1 MNEYIKN
8 AFEQGRL
15 IIFLGAGASF
25 TSKTKNGE
33 DVPMSDYLA
42 EKLCGEI
49 AIKYNNEPL
58 QLVYSAAKHKLGD
71 RLNSL
76 LENEYKHCYPS
87 QEYIALSKFPLC
99 RIYTTNIDD
108 AFDKALLKYSNQ
120 EVNILGLK
128 SRMRERDQLFK
139 RLDYIKLNGDINKP
153 EDGFIFS
160 PQEYVGE
167 NNKPS
172 SIWYEQVATDFYNYT
187 FLFIGTKLNEPLLQ
201 HYLQRYKII
210 NRSEEGSSFLL
221 VPSFTEIEEINFEQ
235 QKTTPIRGT
244 LNDFTTWLSQTFPNG
259 LSSKDIFLKSRPE
272 FNVASITEQEKYM
285 DALKDI
291 TVVSTGFLRA
301 INSNAQSEPIRLF
314 YKGYKPTW
322 KDILDDVPAQLKNT
336 DKTFQLALDMYLGK
350 NDKKAIFVFGS
361 AGSGKSTLLKQVA
374 LRLSRVDG
382 QLPVYHIDNINC
394 DVLEIAEHLNSSVQ
408 NKFFLCIE
416 KIADHA
422 EEIGKILSS
431 SKLSNCIIIGAES
444 KLIWSFRGGEYLHDV
459 KYDKID
465 ISQIDEDDAV
475 KILNKIE
482 QFGNWTRLSKLSN
495 KDRIKELTR
504 HSKKQLLI
512 GLLEAT
518 SGDGYADIISKEYG
532 NIPSDEHRVL
542 LVLSGIAAFTRAK
555 ANEATL
561 SRALRYL
568 GLNSDVHTL
577 AQEMDGILEYK
588 NGEVS
593 TRHFSYIESLFEKTI
608 DVNLIKSAISSYIHA
623 FTVYEHP
630 IIHNVSRSEA
640 SIFKTVTNAKSL
652 KKLLKGDLNSVLDIY
667 SSFEKSLEQEG
678 LFLLQYGLALR
689 AYNKQQD
696 AYEKLKTAHYAYPE
710 SSQIEHA
717 LAQQM
722 LILANS
728 ETTNESQAFSLV
740 NDAQEILE
748 RLDKARQNDLFDE
761 YPIVTLSEGKVKVMN
776 KFRGFDEAKKTALHY
791 YDLIRR
797 RNESIQDSPARLMSS
812 EKNLMYFITTGKWNG
827 NTKKSHNS
835 PRGNK
840 YSKRHRH

>member
-1 MNEYIKN
+1 MNDYIKS

-25 TSKTKNGE
+25 TSKTKNG
-33 DVPMSDYLA
+33 VNIPMSNVLA
-42 EKLCGEI
+42 EKLCDEI
-49 AIKYNNEPL
+49 TIKYNGEPL

-71 RLNSL
+71 RLNYL
-76 LENEYKHCYPS
+76 LENEYKHCTPS
-87 QEYIALSKFPLC
+87 QEYITLAKFPFC

-108 AFDKALLKYSNQ
+108 AFDKALTIHSKQ

-128 SRMRERDQLFK
+128 SRMREKDQLFK
-139 RLDYIKLNGDINKP
+139 RIDYIKLNGDINKP

-160 PQEYVGE
+160 PQEYVEE
-167 NNKPS
+167 NHKPS

-201 HYLQRYKII
+201 HHLQRYKII
-210 NRSEEGSSFLL
+210 NRSEENSSFLL
-221 VPSFTEIEEINFEQ
+221 VPEFTEIEEIHLHQ
-235 QKTTPIRGT
+235 QKITPIRGT
-244 LNDFTTWLSQTFPNG
+244 LDDFTTWLTQSFPSE

-272 FNVASITEQEKYM
+272 FNVTNVIEQDKYM

-291 TVVSTGFLRA
+291 TVVSTGFLSI
-301 INSNAQSEPIRLF
+301 INSKILHEPIRRF
-314 YKGYKPTW
+314 YKGYKSTW

-336 DKTFQLALDMYLGK
+336 DKTYQLAYDIYQGK
-350 NDKKAIFVFGS
+350 NENKAIFIFGS

-374 LRLSRVDG
+374 LRLSKVDG

-394 DVLEIAEHLNSSVQ
+394 DVLEIAKHLNSSVQ
-408 NKFFLCIE
+408 SKFFLCIE

-422 EEIGKILSS
+422 EEIGKILSNS
-431 SKLSNCIIIGAES
+431 HLSNCIVIGTES
-444 KLIWSFRGGEYLHDV
+444 KLIWSFRGGEYLHDI
-459 KYDKID
+459 KYEKID
-465 ISQIDEDDAV
+465 ISHIDEDDAV

-482 QFGNWTRLSKLSN
+482 RFGNWTRLSKLSN
-495 KDRIKELTR
+495 RDRIKELTR

-518 SGDGYADIISKEYG
+518 SGEGYADIISKEYS
-532 NIPSDEHRVL
+532 NIPSDEHRAL
-542 LVLSGIAAFTRAK
+542 LVLSGIAAFTRVK
-555 ANEATL
+555 ASEATL

-568 GLNSDVHTL
+568 GLNSDVHKL
-577 AQEMDGILEYK
+577 AKEMGGILEYK
-588 NGEVS
+588 NGEIS

-608 DVNLIKSAISSYIHA
+608 DVNIIKSAIFSYIHA

-640 SIFKTVTNAKSL
+640 SIFKTITNAKSL
-652 KKLLKGDLNSVLDIY
+652 KKLLKGDLDSVLEIY

-689 AYNKQQD
+689 AHNKQQI

-740 NDAQEILE
+740 SDAQEILE

-761 YPIVTLSEGKVKVMN
+761 YPIVTLSEGKVKVLN
-776 KFRGFDEAKKTALHY
+776 KFKGSEHAKKTALHY
-791 YDLIRR
+791 YDIIRR
-797 RNESIQDSPARLMSS
+797 RNESIQDSPARLMSA

-827 NTKKSHNS
+827 NAKKNHNAS
-835 PRGNK
+835 RKSNHK
-840 YSKRHRH
+840 KRYRH